1 MWPVNLRKAKLTTIG
16 TGVLLLLLAVAPVA
30 SAASS
35 PAQTLA
41 TRFAVGATSYQNAS
55 IAKAMAL
62 VPDGTRVSACRV
74 EWDHDRMVFGVAA
87 SPHGQVTLFPQQ
99 SVDNCAYGYACVF
112 NATLPG
118 ANEGASCE
126 SSWLNG
132 EPYFC
137 QIADLGLGK
146 IRSWVNFTSY
156 RAWLQENDSHTNPGN
171 EFCEKP
177 RISNSTP
184 SVDGN
189 FTGPNEED
197 GWIWM
202 SNNSAGC

>member
-1 MWPVNLRKAKLTTIG
+1 MLAIMG
-16 TGVLLLLLAVAPVA
+16 AGALLLAAAPVA

-41 TRFAVGATSYQNAS
+41 ARFAAGATRYQDAA
-55 IAKAMAL
+55 IAKVMAR
-62 VPDGTRVSACRV
+62 VQGGTRVSAGRV
-74 EWDHDRMVFGVAA
+74 EWDHGRMVFGIAA
-87 SPHGQVTLFPQQ
+87 SPHGRVALFPQQ

-137 QIADLGLGK
+137 DISELGLGK

-171 EFCEKP
+171 EFCEQP

-184 SVDGN
+184 SVDDS

-197 GWIWM
+197 GWTWM
-202 SNNSAGC
+202 SNNSVGC